1 MVTFTLA
8 KDHKVSIGLFEGVV
22 APGGRTLR
30 RTKKRIS
37 RNSVHA
43 PSQEV
48 LPTAPP
54 EPPKAATPPPVTEP
68 TPVIE
73 TAPGWTAEDDGC
85 LLEIHRIGVLLA
97 GKQGIKER
105 YKQLTKDDAAKTN
118 DAAEK
123 VEEKAPVEEPATEWT
138 AEDDEQM
145 AKLKKEKKSW
155 KEIED
160 ALGGKKG
167 AKARYKEVN
176 KDAAAGNDTDNEAEE
191 KSKGP
196 SKSNSLVMT
205 DDELERTPSFSG
217 QAIKPVVRLE
227 DGEELSY
234 DEARIYMI
242 YLCRLQEFFEAE
254 KWVNVA
260 SKFFDKTG
268 KRIEATELRAKLSCL
283 WTESLPVR

>member
-1 MVTFTLA
+1 MFLTSL
-8 KDHKVSIGLFEGVV
+8 E
-22 APGGRTLR
+22 
-30 RTKKRIS
+30 
-37 RNSVHA
+37 VHA

-234 DEARIYMI
+234 DEARIYVLFCPFWSRHALANEEPDDIPLPLAGVLRGREMGE
-242 YLCRLQEFFEAE
+242 CCLQILRQDREADRSHGAE
-254 KWVNVA
+254 
-260 SKFFDKTG
+260 G
-268 KRIEATELRAKLSCL
+268 QTELPLDR
-283 WTESLPVR
+283 ESTGALRTD